1 MAYTENSLILCG
13 FSFELIKD
21 TTMRTTTRLRA
32 LLAGPDLIVAPG
44 AYDALSARLIA
55 QANFPVVYMTGFGT
69 AASVL
74 GQPDVGLLTMSEMVS
89 RAAAL
94 AEVVGDCPLIAD
106 ADTGYGNPI
115 NVGRTIREYE
125 RAGVAGLHIED
136 QVWPKKC
143 GHMEGKQ
150 VIPMEEMV
158 QKVRAAVD
166 ARQDPDFVIIARTD
180 ANAVTG
186 FEDALRRGRAYREAG
201 ADVIFIEAPRSI
213 TELRAIKEAFPDVPL
228 LFNWAESGKTPPL
241 PLPEIRALGYKLVI
255 FPVSLLFAATY
266 AMSELLEV
274 LKRGE
279 VPTVMS
285 DRMLTF
291 SQFTDTIGLPA
302 IQELERRYGVNQ

>member
-1 MAYTENSLILCG
+1 MNRT
-13 FSFELIKD
+13 KD
-21 TTMRTTTRLRA
+21 LAMLNTTRLRE
-32 LLAGPDLIVAPG
+32 LLVQRDLLVAPG

-55 QANFPVVYMTGFGT
+55 QAGFPAVYMTGFGT

-94 AEVVGDCPLIAD
+94 AAVIASVVGDLPLIAD

-115 NVGRTIREYE
+115 NVRRTIREYE

-150 VIPMEEMV
+150 VIPMDEMV
-158 QKVRAAVD
+158 QKIRAAID

-180 ANAVTG
+180 ANAVYG
-186 FEDALRRGRAYREAG
+186 LEDAIQRGQAYREAG

-213 TELRAIKEAFPDVPL
+213 EELSTIAQAFPGMPL
-228 LFNWAESGKTPPL
+228 LFNWTEGGKTPAL
-241 PLPEIRALGYKLVI
+241 SLDEIRTLGYKLVL
-255 FPVSLLFAATY
+255 FPVSMLFAATR
-266 AMSELLEV
+266 AMLGLLE
-274 LKRGE
+274 
-279 VPTVMS
+279 
-285 DRMLTF
+285 
-291 SQFTDTIGLPA
+291 
-302 IQELERRYGVNQ
+302 

>member
-1 MAYTENSLILCG
+1 
-13 FSFELIKD
+13 
-21 TTMRTTTRLRA
+21 MRTTTRLRE

-55 QANFPVVYMTGFGT
+55 QAGFPAVYMTGFGT

-94 AEVVGDCPLIAD
+94 AAVIASVVGDLPLIAD

-115 NVGRTIREYE
+115 NVRRTIREYE

-150 VIPMEEMV
+150 VIPKDEMV
-158 QKVRAAVD
+158 QKVRAAVE

-180 ANAVTG
+180 ANAVHG
-186 FEDALRRGRAYREAG
+186 LEDAIRRGKAYHEAG
-201 ADVIFIEAPRSI
+201 ADVIFIEAPRSM
-213 TELRAIKEAFPDVPL
+213 TELRSIAQAFPGVPL

-241 PLPEIRALGYKLVI
+241 PLEEIRTLGFKLVI

-266 AMSELLEV
+266 SMLGLLEV
-274 LKRGE
+274 LKQGQT
-279 VPTVMS
+279 PTSFSSQMV
-285 DRMLTF
+285 TF
-291 SQFTDTIGLPA
+291 SQFTEHIGLPD
-302 IQELERRYGVNQ
+302 IQALEKRYGVNQ

>member
-1 MAYTENSLILCG
+1 
-13 FSFELIKD
+13 
-21 TTMRTTTRLRA
+21 
-32 LLAGPDLIVAPG
+32 
-44 AYDALSARLIA
+44 
-55 QANFPVVYMTGFGT
+55 MTGFGT

-89 RAAAL
+89 RAATISAVI
-94 AEVVGDCPLIAD
+94 ASVAGDLPLIAD

-115 NVGRTIREYE
+115 NVRRTIHEYE

-150 VIPMEEMV
+150 IIPMDEMV

-180 ANAVTG
+180 ANAVHG
-186 FEDALRRGRAYREAG
+186 LEDAIRRGKAYHEAG
-201 ADVIFIEAPRSI
+201 ADVIFIEAPRSM
-213 TELRAIKEAFPDVPL
+213 TELRSIAQAFPGVPL

-241 PLPEIRALGYKLVI
+241 PLEEIRALGFKLVI

-266 AMSELLEV
+266 SMLGLLEI
-274 LKRGE
+274 LKQGQTPASFSSQM
-279 VPTVMS
+279 V
-285 DRMLTF
+285 TF
-291 SQFTDTIGLPA
+291 SQFTDHIGLPD
-302 IQELERRYGVNQ
+302 IQALEKRYGVN

>member
-1 MAYTENSLILCG
+1 MLN
-13 FSFELIKD
+13 
-21 TTMRTTTRLRA
+21 TTRLRE
-32 LLAGPDLIVAPG
+32 LLVQRDLLVAPG

-55 QANFPVVYMTGFGT
+55 QAGFPAVYMTGFGT

-94 AEVVGDCPLIAD
+94 AAVVGDRPLIAD

-115 NVGRTIREYE
+115 NVRRTVREYE
-125 RAGVAGLHIED
+125 RAGAAAIHIED

-150 VIPMEEMV
+150 VIPADEMV
-158 QKVRAAVD
+158 QKIHAAVD

-180 ANAVTG
+180 ANAVYG
-186 FEDALRRGRAYREAG
+186 LEDALSRGRAYREAG

-213 TELRAIKEAFPDVPL
+213 EELRAIAQAFPDVPL
-228 LFNWAESGKTPPL
+228 LYNWAESGKTPL
-241 PLPEIRALGYKLVI
+241 LSLDEIRALGFKIVI
-255 FPVSLLFAATY
+255 FPVSMLFAATH
-266 AMSELLEV
+266 AILELLEI

-279 VPTVMS
+279 TPTPFHSHMVN
-285 DRMLTF
+285 F
-291 SQFTDTIGLPA
+291 AQFTNQIGLPE
-302 IQELERRYGVNQ
+302 IQEMERRYGVKQ

>member
-1 MAYTENSLILCG
+1 
-13 FSFELIKD
+13 
-21 TTMRTTTRLRA
+21 MRPTTRLRA
-32 LLAGPDLIVAPG
+32 LLSGPELIVAPG

-55 QANFPVVYMTGFGT
+55 QAGFQAVYMTGFGT

-94 AEVVGDCPLIAD
+94 AAVVGDLPLIAD

-115 NVGRTIREYE
+115 NVRRTIREYE
-125 RAGVAGLHIED
+125 RAGVAALHIED

-150 VIPMEEMV
+150 VIPMQEMV
-158 QKVRAAVD
+158 QKIHAAVE

-180 ANAVTG
+180 ANAVNG
-186 FEDALRRGRAYREAG
+186 FEDALQRGKAYCEAG
-201 ADVIFIEAPRSI
+201 ADVLFIEAPRSL
-213 TELRAIKEAFPDVPL
+213 TELHTIAQTFPDVPL

-241 PLPEIRALGYKLVI
+241 SLAEIRSLGFKLII

-266 AMSELLEV
+266 SMLKLLEI
-274 LKRGE
+274 LQQGE
-279 VPTVMS
+279 TSTPFASQMV
-285 DRMLTF
+285 TF
-291 SQFTDTIGLPA
+291 AQFTKLIGLPE
-302 IQELERRYGVNQ
+302 IQALEHHYGVTPLMNFDNRTR

>member
-1 MAYTENSLILCG
+1 
-13 FSFELIKD
+13 
-21 TTMRTTTRLRA
+21 MRTTTRLRE

-55 QANFPVVYMTGFGT
+55 QAGFPAVYMTGFGT

-89 RAAAL
+89 RAAAI
-94 AEVVGDCPLIAD
+94 AAVIASVVGDLPLIAD

-115 NVGRTIREYE
+115 NVRRTIREYE
-125 RAGVAGLHIED
+125 RAGVAGVHIED

-150 VIPMEEMV
+150 VIPKDEMV
-158 QKVRAAVD
+158 QKVRAAVE

-180 ANAVTG
+180 ANAVHG
-186 FEDALRRGRAYREAG
+186 LEDAIRRGKAYHEAG
-201 ADVIFIEAPRSI
+201 ADVIFIEAPRSM
-213 TELRAIKEAFPDVPL
+213 TELRSIAQAFPGVPL

-241 PLPEIRALGYKLVI
+241 PLEEIRTLGFKLVI

-266 AMSELLEV
+266 SMLGLLEV
-274 LKRGE
+274 LQQGQTPASFASQM
-279 VPTVMS
+279 V
-285 DRMLTF
+285 TF
-291 SQFTDTIGLPA
+291 SQFTDHIGLPD
-302 IQELERRYGVNQ
+302 IQALEKRYGVNQ